1 MGKKRFLRDRVLH
14 TMLDDITS
22 VSDMIENEN
31 MPMFT
36 FKHSMCSLAE
46 LYQTNKLILERL
58 EETIELLK
66 KEGGSQEAIDKVVE
80 AAAHIQLGL
89 VEIHQS
95 IKTDFDTLHEAVVK
109 LRELMDVS
117 VLDDL
122 A

>member
-1 MGKKRFLRDRVLH
+1 MPKKRFLRDKVLH
-14 TMLDDITS
+14 NMLDDILRL
-22 VSDMIENEN
+22 SDLLENET

-36 FKHSMCSLAE
+36 FKNSMCSLAG

-66 KEGGSQEAIDKVVE
+66 QDDKSQESIDKVVE

-95 IKTDFDTLHEAVVK
+95 IKTDFDMLHDAVEK
-109 LRELMDVS
+109 LRGMLDVT

-122 A
+122 K

>member
-1 MGKKRFLRDRVLH
+1 MAKKRFLRDKVLH
-14 TMLDDITS
+14 TMLDDITR
-22 VSDMIENEN
+22 VSEMIENEQ

-36 FKHSMCSLAE
+36 FKHSMCSLAG
-46 LYQTNKLILERL
+46 LYQTNKLILEHL
-58 EETIELLK
+58 EEAIEQLK
-66 KEGGSQEAIDKVVE
+66 TDGKSQDAIDNVVK

-95 IKTDFDTLHEAVVK
+95 IKTDFDTLHEAVAK

-117 VLDDL
+117 VLEDL

>member
-1 MGKKRFLRDRVLH
+1 MGKKRFLRDKVLH

-36 FKHSMCSLAE
+36 FKHSMCSLAG

-66 KEGGSQEAIDKVVE
+66 KDGQSQEAIDKVVE

-95 IKTDFDTLHEAVVK
+95 IKTDFDTLHEAVLK

>member
-1 MGKKRFLRDRVLH
+1 MTKKRFLRDKVLH
-14 TMLDDITS
+14 TMLDDINRL
-22 VSDMIENEN
+22 SDMLENEN
-31 MPMFT
+31 IPMFA
-36 FKHSMCSLAE
+36 FKNSMCSLAG

-66 KEGGSQEAIDKVVE
+66 QEGKTQESIDKVVE

-95 IKTDFDTLHEAVVK
+95 IKTDLDTLHEAVAK
-109 LRELMDVS
+109 LRGMLDMT

-122 A
+122 K